1 MADSHREHPGESLNG
16 NMAAIMMTNE
26 EDIENE
32 LLGDTPSNPTAPYET
47 VSIPTKDWNFMKA
60 QNDWILLELAA
71 MKKKK
76 GTKHKRKSDS
86 DKTAAQ

>member
-32 LLGDTPSNPTAPYET
+32 LLGDTPSNPTAWYET

-60 QNDWILLELAA
+60 QNNRILLELAA
-71 MKKKK
+71 MKK

>member
-1 MADSHREHPGESLNG
+1 
-16 NMAAIMMTNE
+16 MAAIMMTNE
-26 EDIENE
+26 ELENE
-32 LLGDTPSNPTAPYET
+32 LLGDTPSNPTAWYET

-60 QNDWILLELAA
+60 QNNRILLELAA
-71 MKKKK
+71 MKK